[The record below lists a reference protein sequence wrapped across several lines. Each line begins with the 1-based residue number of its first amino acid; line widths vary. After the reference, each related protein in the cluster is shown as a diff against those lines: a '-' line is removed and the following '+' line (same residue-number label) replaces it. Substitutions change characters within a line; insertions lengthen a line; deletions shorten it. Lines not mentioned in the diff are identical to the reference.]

1 MKERVAELVGDRAKL
16 MWVSTFHSA
25 CVRILRKEASLLG
38 YTNSFTI
45 YDQSDSL
52 RLITI
57 IMRDLNLDAK
67 RYAPRAVASLISQ
80 SKNELLGPADYL
92 NQSKDQFQ
100 EIVAQVFAIY
110 QKRLTGANSMDFDD
124 LIAKTVEVLQRH
136 PEVRAK
142 YRSRFK
148 HILVDEYQ
156 LSNGN
161 RILLIAE
168 GRLVNLGAAEGSPAA
183 VLEFSLADEE
193 IIARLSSR
201 RTCRDCG
208 ASNVGVDK
216 CPTCGGEVY
225 QREDDKAEVIT
236 RRLEVYAEQTAPII
250 SFYRNE
256 GLLISVSAVGNVEDI
271 TASAISALSRVAQ

>member
-1 MKERVAELVGDRAKL
+1 LKAGTELGNQAKTFMDRGELVPDSVTNEMVKDRLTHDDVANG
-16 MWVSTFHSA
+16 F
-25 CVRILRKEASLLG
+25 LLDG
-38 YTNSFTI
+38 F
-45 YDQSDSL
+45 
-52 RLITI
+52 
-57 IMRDLNLDAK
+57 
-67 RYAPRAVASLISQ
+67 PR
-80 SKNELLGPADYL
+80 N
-92 NQSKDQFQ
+92 
-100 EIVAQVFAIY
+100 VAQA
-110 QKRLTGANSMDFDD
+110 
-124 LIAKTVEVLQRH
+124 EVL
-136 PEVRAK
+136 RA
-142 YRSRFK
+142 
-148 HILVDEYQ
+148 IL
-156 LSNGN
+156 
-161 RILLIAE
+161 AE
-168 GRLVNLGAAEGSPAA
+168 KKTPLHA